1 MNPLEALWGGIQR
14 ILGGTL
20 AFFYDLVPNYGVA
33 VILLTIALGLL
44 LFPVTLKQTRSMRA
58 MQEIQPEVKRIQKEH
73 KGDREEMNKQLMA
86 LYQER
91 GVNPAAGCLPLLIQ
105 GPIWFA
111 LFRVLQVNRVDG
123 EPQFHNAI
131 PQDSALIEA
140 LERGE
145 STFLGMDL
153 FLTPGE
159 AMSIDIATGI
169 PFLLLILVVV
179 ASGFYQTH
187 QMMRRRKSEAT
198 ADTPQSA
205 QAESVQRAMRF
216 MPLLIGVFAWGFP
229 GGLVLYFAASNLFR
243 VGQQAI
249 ILRDHQANPPKAALV
264 EEPEPVEEAPKPK
277 APHPKSKKKKRKR
290 K

>member
-1 MNPLEALWGGIQR
+1 MNPFEAIWGGIQR
-14 ILGGTL
+14 ILGGSL
-20 AFFYDLVPNYGVA
+20 AFFYDLIPNYGVA
-33 VILLTIALGLL
+33 IIFLTVALGLL

-58 MQEIQPEVKRIQKEH
+58 MQEIQPEVKRIQKEF

-111 LFRVLQVNRVDG
+111 LFRVLQVSNVDG
-123 EPQFHNAI
+123 VPMFHDAI
-131 PQDSALIEA
+131 PADSALIAA

-145 STFLGMDL
+145 SGFLGMDL
-153 FLTPGE
+153 FLTPGQAVTE
-159 AMSIDIATGI
+159 SIVTGI
-169 PFLLLILVVV
+169 PFLILILIVV

-187 QMMRRRKSEAT
+187 QMMRRRKNQNPS
-198 ADTPQSA
+198 DSPQSA

-249 ILRDHQANPPKAALV
+249 ILRDSEANGTASEVVEAPP
-264 EEPEPVEEAPKPK
+264 PVEEAPKPK
-277 APHPKSKKKKRKR
+277 APHPKKKKKRKR